1 MLFRSEEQWL
11 EIFIKKHKREY
22 FDHFEGLRAL
32 EKTSRGDRITEVREV
47 KVKPQFIRLKFT

>member
-1 MLFRSEEQWL
+1 MEEQWL